1 MNNKGLTGLIA
12 AAAATLTSVISA
24 IAPASAAD
32 FTWGNWN
39 ATTSGV
45 QSATTDTSGFQS
57 LIPNFQQLVQPE
69 GIALQNLNK
78 LDPTKLFLKSES
90 NVRLWFLNEGASYK
104 NQLAYQ
110 AINGSQ
116 SQKGL
121 IFEDASCKTGNLCEK
136 PSNDGILN
144 VGDYVDLGTIA
155 GGTQINF
162 WLNADGANQNRSF
175 NNVYGAPDAANPDG
189 LEHLVA
195 YEYNG
200 YLLIGFEDLYGS
212 LGSTDGGNISPT
224 DRDFND
230 VVFVVD
236 FGKDNILT
244 SSVPE
249 PSTAAA
255 MLGVGAIGML
265 KLRRR
270 RQSKAEK
277 SA

>member
-1 MNNKGLTGLIA
+1 MNNKGLTRLIA
-12 AAAATLTSVISA
+12 VAATLTSVISVM
-24 IAPASAAD
+24 APASAAD
-32 FTWGNWN
+32 FTWGDWN
-39 ATTSGV
+39 AKTSGV
-45 QSATTDTSGFQS
+45 QSGATDTSGFQS
-57 LIPNFQQLVQPE
+57 LIPDFQQLVQPE
-69 GIALQNLNK
+69 GIALENLNK
-78 LDPTKLFLKSES
+78 LDPTKLFLKSDT
-90 NVRLWFLNEGASYK
+90 NVRVWFLNEGASYK

-110 AINGSQ
+110 TINGSQ

-121 IFEDASCKTGNLCEK
+121 IFEDASCITGNLCEK
-136 PSNDGILN
+136 PSQDGILN
-144 VGDYVDLGTIA
+144 VGDYVDLGRITS
-155 GGTQINF
+155 GTQVSF
-162 WLNADGANQNRSF
+162 WLNADGANPNRTF

-212 LGSTDGGNISPT
+212 LGSMDGGNISPT

-236 FGKDNILT
+236 FGKDNTIA

-249 PSTAAA
+249 PSTAVA

-270 RQSKAEK
+270 RQNTVEE